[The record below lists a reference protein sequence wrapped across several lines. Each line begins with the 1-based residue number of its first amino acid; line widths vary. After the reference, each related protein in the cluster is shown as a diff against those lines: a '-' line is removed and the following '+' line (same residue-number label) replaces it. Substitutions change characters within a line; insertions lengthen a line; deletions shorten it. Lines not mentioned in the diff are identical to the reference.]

1 MIAPRG
7 IRWAVLASV
16 MPLLVACGAS
26 SPGSRSA
33 LPTSPAV
40 STTAVPV
47 VPYQRLVHSDS
58 EPANWLTYSG
68 SYMSHRFS
76 ALDQI
81 NKENVADLA
90 PVWVYQVKN
99 PGLIETT
106 PLVVDGVM
114 YLTEPPSNVAALD
127 AGTGRTLWR
136 WTRPMPAGV
145 KNIGFPR
152 VNRGVAVLDDQ
163 VFVGTL
169 DGYLIAL
176 DAGSGSVRWEVEVAD
191 NQTGHSITMAP
202 LAIDGKLIVGISGGE
217 TGIRGFVDA
226 YDAATGERLWRT
238 WTIPGPGEPGN
249 DTWGGDSWRSGA
261 GATWLT
267 GSFDPDLNLLY
278 WGIGNPGPD
287 WNGDVRPG
295 DNLYTASV
303 MALDADT
310 GELRWHF
317 QYTPHDTHDWDAN
330 QIQVLLDD
338 DWEGEPRKLLVTA
351 NRNAFYYVLDRET
364 GEFLHGVEYAKQ
376 TWSEGLDENGRAIVI
391 PGTEPSYKGT
401 LVWPSLQGS
410 TNWFSPSYSPLTGG
424 FYVAVREMGAVYYK
438 QDVDFEPGQ
447 PFLGGG
453 EQRLDG
459 DQAQGWVYA
468 LDALTGER
476 RWQFNL
482 LSPPWSGVMATG
494 GGLVFGGSQEGNIFA
509 LDADTGEPLWSFYVG
524 AATRTNPMSYA
535 HLGKQYVVMSGGY
548 GVFVFGLRD

>member
-1 MIAPRG
+1 
-7 IRWAVLASV
+7 
-16 MPLLVACGAS
+16 
-26 SPGSRSA
+26 
-33 LPTSPAV
+33 
-40 STTAVPV
+40 
-47 VPYQRLVHSDS
+47 
-58 EPANWLTYSG
+58 
-68 SYMSHRFS
+68 
-76 ALDQI
+76 QI
-81 NKENVADLA
+81 NKENVAGLA

-99 PGLIETT
+99 PGLVETT

-114 YLTEPPSNVAALD
+114 YVTEPPSNVAALD

-136 WTRPMPAGV
+136 WTRPMPDGV

-169 DGYLIAL
+169 DGYLMAL

-267 GSFDPDLNLLY
+267 GSYDPDLNLLY

>member
-1 MIAPRG
+1 MIAPGG
-7 IRWAVLASV
+7 IRWVVLASV
-16 MPLLVACGAS
+16 ALLISGCGAS
-26 SPGSRSA
+26 SAGSRRA
-33 LPTSPAV
+33 LPASPAV
-40 STTAVPV
+40 STTAVPM
-47 VPYQRLVHSDS
+47 VPYERLVHSDS

-145 KNIGFPR
+145 KNIGFPP

-295 DNLYTASV
+295 ANLYTASV

>member
-1 MIAPRG
+1 MNGVGRTRWLVFTSGALLVTACSTPSTGPRG
-7 IRWAVLASV
+7 GGG
-16 MPLLVACGAS
+16 LV
-26 SPGSRSA
+26 
-33 LPTSPAV
+33 PAV

-47 VPYQRLVHSDS
+47 VPYERLVNSDA
-58 EPANWLTYSG
+58 EPNNWLTYSG

-76 ALDQI
+76 GLDQI
-81 NKENVADLA
+81 NKDNVADLA
-90 PVWVYQVKN
+90 PAWVYQVKN
-99 PGLIETT
+99 PGLVETT

-114 YLTEPPSNVAALD
+114 YLTEPPSNVTALD

-136 WTRPMPAGV
+136 WTRPMPSTV

-169 DGYLIAL
+169 DGYLVAL

-191 NQTGHSITMAP
+191 NQAGHSITMAP
-202 LAIDGKLIVGISGGE
+202 LALDGKLIVGISGGE
-217 TGIRGFVDA
+217 VGIRGFIDA
-226 YDAATGERLWRT
+226 YDTDTGERLWRT

-267 GSFDPDLNLLY
+267 GSYDPELNLLY

-303 MALDADT
+303 MALDADS
-310 GELRWHF
+310 GALRWHF
-317 QYTPHDTHDWDAN
+317 QYTPHDTHDWDAD
-330 QIQVLLDD
+330 QIQVLVDG
-338 DWEGEPRKLLVTA
+338 DWDGEPRKRLVTA

-376 TWSEGLDENGRAIVI
+376 TWSEGLDEHGRAIVI
-391 PGTEPSYKGT
+391 PGTEPSYEGT

-410 TNWFSPSYSPLTGG
+410 TNWFSPSYSPVTGG
-424 FYVAVREMGAVYYK
+424 FYVAVREMGAVYFK
-438 QDVDFEPGQ
+438 QDVEYERGE

-482 LSPPWSGVMATG
+482 LSPPWSGVMATA

-509 LDADTGEPLWSFYVG
+509 LDANSGEPLWSFYAG
-524 AATRTNPMSYA
+524 AATRTNPMSYQHA
-535 HLGKQYVVMSGGY
+535 GKQYVVMSGGY
-548 GVFVFGLRD
+548 GVFVFGLKD

>member
-1 MIAPRG
+1 
-7 IRWAVLASV
+7 
-16 MPLLVACGAS
+16 
-26 SPGSRSA
+26 
-33 LPTSPAV
+33 
-40 STTAVPV
+40 
-47 VPYQRLVHSDS
+47 
-58 EPANWLTYSG
+58 
-68 SYMSHRFS
+68 
-76 ALDQI
+76 
-81 NKENVADLA
+81 
-90 PVWVYQVKN
+90 
-99 PGLIETT
+99 
-106 PLVVDGVM
+106 
-114 YLTEPPSNVAALD
+114 
-127 AGTGRTLWR
+127 
-136 WTRPMPAGV
+136 
-145 KNIGFPR
+145 
-152 VNRGVAVLDDQ
+152 
-163 VFVGTL
+163 
-169 DGYLIAL
+169 
-176 DAGSGSVRWEVEVAD
+176 
-191 NQTGHSITMAP
+191 
-202 LAIDGKLIVGISGGE
+202 VGISGGE

-267 GSFDPDLNLLY
+267 GSYDPDLNLLY

>member
-1 MIAPRG
+1 MIAPGG
-7 IRWAVLASV
+7 IRWVVLASV
-16 MPLLVACGAS
+16 ALLISGCGAS
-26 SPGSRSA
+26 SAGSRRA
-33 LPTSPAV
+33 LPVSPAV
-40 STTAVPV
+40 STTAVPM
-47 VPYQRLVHSDS
+47 VPYERLVHSDS

-267 GSFDPDLNLLY
+267 GSYDPDLNLLY

-482 LSPPWSGVMATG
+482 LSPPWLGVMATC